1 MRLYDRLRAV
11 LAYFPSVPSHVVYT
25 ADPPPNSFGFPL
37 FAPAMYAALGVG
49 WGDTLLAFVAIIVG
63 CPA

>member
-1 MRLYDRLRAV
+1 MRLCNIARSLARHSRVRLYDERNTN
-11 LAYFPSVPSHVVYT
+11 SSTH
-25 ADPPPNSFGFPL
+25 SFGFPL